1 MRRLFSF
8 AAAAAVALA
17 ACSSPLPAP
26 RPPAS
31 SPPANAFPG
40 VLTWHNDHARTGQ
53 NRAETLLTPTL
64 VNRKQFGKLFSYRV
78 DGQIYAQPLY
88 VPRVR
93 VRGTHDVVIVAT
105 EHDSVYAF
113 DALVPRTQLW
123 HRSFIDPGRG
133 ITTVPCT
140 SPRQPEC
147 DPTIMAPEHG
157 ITGTPVVD
165 PATGRL
171 YVDVQTDER
180 GTFVHRLHVLDVAS
194 GTEVP
199 GSPVTV
205 HATAPGFPGVDFH
218 PHTAFQRSGLALDRG
233 IVYVAYASNDD
244 ARGWMIGFDAASLD
258 VVRIFCVTPKGAL
271 GGIWE
276 GGAAPAVDDGGD
288 LYVSTGNG
296 AFNAAVGGP
305 NHGMSVLRLA
315 ATSQL
320 RVVDYFAPYNERPM
334 SRRDGDLGSGGVML
348 LPNHPGPHP
357 REAVTGGKEGLL
369 FVLDRDAMG
378 AFHANGN
385 HVVQQLDGNLH
396 NGYYSSPAYFG
407 GAVYYAANS
416 AHLDRY
422 ALHGARLSGT
432 PVSQSVETFN
442 YPGSTPS
449 VSSNGEQNGIVWVIG
464 VSGRVRGGPP
474 AVLRAYNARDVTHEL
489 YDSDQ
494 AGARDRAGPANK
506 FSVPTIAN
514 GRVYVGTQTELD
526 VYGLRP

>member
-1 MRRLFSF
+1 M
-8 AAAAAVALA
+8 
-17 ACSSPLPAP
+17 
-26 RPPAS
+26 
-31 SPPANAFPG
+31 
-40 VLTWHNDHARTGQ
+40 
-53 NRAETLLTPTL
+53 
-64 VNRKQFGKLFSYRV
+64 
-78 DGQIYAQPLY
+78 
-88 VPRVR
+88 
-93 VRGTHDVVIVAT
+93 
-105 EHDSVYAF
+105 
-113 DALVPRTQLW
+113 
-123 HRSFIDPGRG
+123 
-133 ITTVPCT
+133 
-140 SPRQPEC
+140 
-147 DPTIMAPEHG
+147 
-157 ITGTPVVD
+157 VD

-194 GTEVP
+194 GAEVP

-205 HATAPGFPGVDFH
+205 RATAPGFAGVDFH
-218 PHTAFQRSGLALDRG
+218 PHTAFQRSGLALDLG
-233 IVYVAYASNDD
+233 IVYVPYASNDD
-244 ARGWMIGFDAASLD
+244 ARGWMIGFDAATLD
-258 VVRIFCVTPKGAL
+258 VVRVFCVTPKGTL

-296 AFNAAVGGP
+296 AFDAAVGGP

-315 ATSQL
+315 ARSQL
-320 RVVDYFAPYNERPM
+320 HVVDYFAPYNERPM

-348 LPNHPGPHP
+348 LPDHPGAHP
-357 REAVTGGKEGLL
+357 REARHGRQRGPALRARPRRHGRLPSP
-369 FVLDRDAMG
+369 D
-378 AFHANGN
+378 GN
-385 HVVQQLDGNLH
+385 HVVQQLDANLH

-422 ALHGARLSGT
+422 AVHGARLSET

-449 VSSNGEQNGIVWVIG
+449 VSSNGEQNAIVWVVG

-474 AVLRAYNARDVTHEL
+474 AVLRAYDARDVTHEL

-526 VYGLRP
+526 VYGQRPAHTP